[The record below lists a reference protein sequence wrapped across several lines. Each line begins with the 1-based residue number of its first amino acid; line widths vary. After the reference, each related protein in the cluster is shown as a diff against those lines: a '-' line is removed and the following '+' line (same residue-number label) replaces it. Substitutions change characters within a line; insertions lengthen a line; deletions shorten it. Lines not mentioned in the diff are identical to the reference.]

1 MRKQKFS
8 TSWEWRFPRNLDF
21 EATWRRRTN
30 IVCAKVECQTPKKWH
45 AWMLFG
51 KPVSFNFLIA
61 HSIFEFWT
69 EQTRCPTMTFSSVG
83 SHSIDLVAWPDPDE
97 HQDATCENYF
107 PGIKQ
112 VAPISSCDIRHLR
125 DGNWWRSKRWGI
137 TLKLTS
143 STSHLLFG
151 PCIWFWMIITNV
163 PQARNSRHSQE

>member
-1 MRKQKFS
+1 MTFSSKFGLWS
-8 TSWEWRFPRNLDF
+8 NLAEKNIHSMCKSWVPNSKKNGML
-21 EATWRRRTN
+21 
-30 IVCAKVECQTPKKWH
+30 ECF
-45 AWMLFG
+45 FG

-61 HSIFEFWT
+61 HSILEFWT
-69 EQTRCPTMTFSSVG
+69 EQTRCPTLTFSSVG
-83 SHSIDLVAWPDPDE
+83 SHGIDLVAWPDPDE

-143 STSHLLFG
+143 STSHLFFG